1 MAVLELAIIVV
12 AFGAMGVVFGLQE
25 RAEWRRI
32 VARADAVLERE
43 RSSATL
49 TFDEPVPPDLRDAA

>member
-1 MAVLELAIIVV
+1 MAVLELALVVV

-25 RAEWRRI
+25 RAEWRRL
-32 VARADAVLERE
+32 VARADAVLARE

-49 TFDEPVPPDLRDAA
+49 TFEEPAEPDVRDAA